1 MRRGGLFTTGEKPE
15 EREEARDRKAA
26 WTDKLESRRSQC
38 REERLQKSGVA
49 GLPDHPPRPQG
60 PVEPP
65 EVEGFQS
72 SELRGPSAGRT
83 WYCGSQSP
91 VRILLRPR
99 TGVPAGLLQEAT
111 PLPLP
116 PDHKQGLPELLGH
129 SWASPRAPTSA
140 YLSQHSSSLPIPA
153 LPAWAGSGV
162 GGYLGHL
169 GVALGPAMGSAPQ
182 ATQVRGPNQTEGSTG
197 FVGRQTLFSGQLC
210 GLCTSVFCV
219 VSRNH

>member
-99 TGVPAGLLQEAT
+99 TGVPAGLLPAAT

-116 PDHKQGLPELLGH
+116 PGRKQGLPELLGH

-140 YLSQHSSSLPIPA
+140 YLSQHFKFPSHPCPSSLGWIWGGG
-153 LPAWAGSGV
+153 LPW
-162 GGYLGHL
+162 
-169 GVALGPAMGSAPQ
+169 ALGG
-182 ATQVRGPNQTEGSTG
+182 GP
-197 FVGRQTLFSGQLC
+197 R
-210 GLCTSVFCV
+210 TSHGKCPPGHPGK
-219 VSRNH
+219 RA